1 VDEVLAVG
9 DAEFQKKAIGKMKD
23 ISGNDGR
30 TVLFVSHNM
39 AAVKS
44 LCTRGIV
51 LENGTSVFE
60 GTAEESVDYYLSR
73 GKEVNKEALKHR
85 TDRFGNGKMK
95 LIKVDFLNENKVE
108 VDQIISG
115 EYLQI
120 RLTFEKKPTLTDYR
134 GFFIGINFKDDQEQ
148 TLLSYLS
155 DEMGSDFSGLKA
167 KNQITLEIPKLYIR
181 AGVYNLRVQT
191 GIGTRR
197 EDHFDTIENSV
208 SIQVLPGK
216 IWKKGSLN
224 RPGNFAVL
232 PGEFKL

>member
-1 VDEVLAVG
+1 
-9 DAEFQKKAIGKMKD
+9 
-23 ISGNDGR
+23 
-30 TVLFVSHNM
+30 M

-60 GTAEESVDYYLSR
+60 GTAEESVDYYLTS
-73 GKEVNKEALKHR
+73 GKEGNKEALKHR
-85 TDRFGNGKMK
+85 TDRSGNGKMK

-155 DEMGSDFSGLKA
+155 DEMGSDFSDLEA
-167 KNQITLEIPKLYIR
+167 KNQITLEIPNLYIR
-181 AGVYNLRVQT
+181 AGVYDLRVQT